1 MIGMIDIPTT
11 SYQLF
16 NQLLIVENFSARI
29 STPVNPF
36 YKFVLVSV
44 SQKVRSQQLRIL
56 QAVLASQKFFI
67 WIWIE

>member
-1 MIGMIDIPTT
+1 MIRMIDIPTT

-44 SQKVRSQQLRIL
+44 SQKGSI
-56 QAVLASQKFFI
+56 AT
-67 WIWIE
+67 IEDFTSSFSIAEIIHFDLN